1 MNTATNLQFT
11 WKRMA
16 EEREQTARNLAR
28 IAIGLFVACNVFAFT
43 TYSGHSRYAEL
54 CRQVEVLDG
63 TAVGRLGGE
72 AAASLDALQAQ
83 CQ

>member
-1 MNTATNLQFT
+1 MSAASNLQFT

-54 CRQVEVLDG
+54 CRQVDGLDQ
-63 TAVGRLGGE
+63 AAAGRLGGD
-72 AAASLDALQAQ
+72 AAASLTALQAQ

>member
-1 MNTATNLQFT
+1 MTTAQNLQFT

-16 EEREQTARNLAR
+16 EEREATARNLAR

-43 TYSGHSRYAEL
+43 TYSGHSRNAEL
-54 CRQVEVLDG
+54 CRQVVDLDQVV
-63 TAVGRLGGE
+63 AGRLSGE
-72 AAASLDALQAQ
+72 AATRFTALQER